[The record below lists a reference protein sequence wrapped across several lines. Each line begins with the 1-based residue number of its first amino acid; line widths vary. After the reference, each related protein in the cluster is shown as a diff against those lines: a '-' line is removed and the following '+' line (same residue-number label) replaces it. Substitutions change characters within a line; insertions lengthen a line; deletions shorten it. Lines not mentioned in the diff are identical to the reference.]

1 MYLCISVRHNSHNMN
16 MENSLYS
23 YLVFYNFQIEAGD
36 SFFKKK
42 IKVTIFFIYCTYM
55 SNDL

>member
-1 MYLCISVRHNSHNMN
+1 MN

-23 YLVFYNFQIEAGD
+23 YLVFYNFQIEAED
-36 SFFKKK
+36 CFFKKK